1 MTRYGQLGWRIAALA
16 AFVGTAALAVILSR
30 APVRSA
36 ANLSSD
42 VTGRLCLS
50 SGLEAWLGLGAAGAT
65 STARTGGPG
74 THTYLTLE
82 FTNVSDRAC
91 SLYGYPEVSAFTDSR
106 VTGGQATRG
115 QIGSAAIRDTS
126 VRPQP
131 VTLAPGAT
139 AHSILRVIVTGGIQ
153 PVGCAQV
160 TAEALRV
167 TLPRQA
173 RSAFVPVHIPVCS
186 KQGHSSLS
194 VQAIQARPGVP
205 GHTMVP

>member
-1 MTRYGQLGWRIAALA
+1 MTRYGQIGWRIAALA

-74 THTYLTLE
+74 MHIYYTLE
-82 FTNVSDRAC
+82 FTNVSDR
-91 SLYGYPEVSAFTDSR
+91 
-106 VTGGQATRG
+106 
-115 QIGSAAIRDTS
+115 
-126 VRPQP
+126 
-131 VTLAPGAT
+131 
-139 AHSILRVIVTGGIQ
+139 
-153 PVGCAQV
+153 
-160 TAEALRV
+160 
-167 TLPRQA
+167 
-173 RSAFVPVHIPVCS
+173 
-186 KQGHSSLS
+186 
-194 VQAIQARPGVP
+194 ARPGVP